1 MLPSIKISKVDSR
14 TFTATALDLQR
25 VGHARRFGSRL
36 RGLLGRPPLAARD
49 GLLLSPCAQ
58 VHTFGMR
65 YALDVVYLDKHG
77 NILKCVPALLPNRL
91 SGAPKARHT
100 LELANGSIARQG
112 LAVGDRLVWEA
123 V

>member
-1 MLPSIKISKVDSR
+1 MLPTIKISKVDTQ
-14 TFTATALDLQR
+14 TFTTTALDLQP
-25 VGHARRFGSRL
+25 VGHACRFGSRL

-65 YALDVVYLDKHG
+65 YTLDVVHLDKYG
-77 NILKCVPALLPNRL
+77 KILKCVPALLPNRL
-91 SGAPKARHT
+91 SGASQAKHT
-100 LELANGSIARQG
+100 LELAHGSIARQG

-123 V
+123 L